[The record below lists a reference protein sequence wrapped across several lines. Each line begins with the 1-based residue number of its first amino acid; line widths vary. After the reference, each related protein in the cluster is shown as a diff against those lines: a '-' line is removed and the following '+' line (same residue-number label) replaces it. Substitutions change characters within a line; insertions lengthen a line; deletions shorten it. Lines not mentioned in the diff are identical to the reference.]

1 MLFHLIALKLEAI
14 SFPEK
19 SILAK
24 KNKLIS
30 FEVQNICGGI
40 ESEPFLYL
48 TSEVRTNRAYGK
60 ALGKHDL
67 GLNSMTCQCL
77 GPLSLVQNVDT

>member
-1 MLFHLIALKLEAI
+1 MLFCLIALKLDAI

-24 KNKLIS
+24 KKKLIS

-48 TSEVRTNRAYGK
+48 TFEVRTNRAYGK
-60 ALGKHDL
+60 ALGKHNL
-67 GLNSMTCQCL
+67 GWTAWPAS
-77 GPLSLVQNVDT
+77 V